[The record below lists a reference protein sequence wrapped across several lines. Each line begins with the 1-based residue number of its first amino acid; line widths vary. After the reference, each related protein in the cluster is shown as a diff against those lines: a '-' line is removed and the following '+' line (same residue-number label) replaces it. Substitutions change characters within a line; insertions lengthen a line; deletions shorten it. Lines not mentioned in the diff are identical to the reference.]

1 MSENV
6 PDNTPDF
13 DESDF
18 DEADIEESK
27 LEESEIEEVPES
39 SIEEISEDDFDDDLE
54 DESEEEAETN
64 RSLIILIVAV
74 AALIVCGALAILF
87 LILRPGQS
95 EVPPTLAVTAEPVET
110 PAFTPS
116 SPDTTVDPV
125 WAKIQESGTIVV
137 GTSADYPP
145 FEYYTKDFQLDG
157 FDIALMQEIGQV
169 LGLNIELKDMAFDG
183 LGGALQ
189 VNQIDVAASAISYT
203 PEREQVVDFSQT
215 YFLSE
220 DAALAVADSTIT
232 LVSGDDLAGYRLG
245 VQSGT
250 IYENFAQNALVE
262 TGKMPESNLFA
273 YPQMDK
279 ALEDLTDGR
288 IDLVLLDKAP
298 ADVAVQQGG
307 FKVVATGYSRQQI
320 ALAIPQDSWFL
331 RSELNR
337 ALSELQASGT
347 IAALIE
353 KYFGIDEDLIPPIP
367 TPDPGQPTPT
377 PAPPQGCVNA
387 MQWVADLSY
396 DDQNLSNIQEVPPG
410 TAFQKGWRVRNTGT
424 CTWDSSYFLVPTRGN
439 NPAARMGGVP
449 TPVQGTVAPGQ
460 TYDFWVNLTAPIQ
473 PGTYVE
479 YWTMQAP
486 DGVLFGDAIWVAIT
500 VPAAATATP
509 PPTAT
514 PSASISFT
522 ASPEV
527 INQGECS
534 TIAWSTENVKAVY
547 VYPQGEDWRNY
558 GVPGTGTQ
566 TVCPSDTTIYNMRV
580 INLDS
585 SVVIAQST
593 VTVIPNTEA
602 PQITRFTVEP
612 PYSITLEQCV
622 LITWVVEGDV
632 NTVNVFRDDVTIWP
646 NAPHS
651 GNMQDCPQA
660 VGSYVYKLEAT
671 GSGGNSV
678 ASQTIQVVGPPT
690 PTATATTAPELP
702 TNTPPPPP
710 TATSPPPSPTP
721 IPDPVIYSF
730 SATPGEVETG
740 HCATVAWSVGGN
752 TSLVQIL
759 KNGAVVYDNAPL
771 SDSVQD
777 CDLKQAG
784 TVPYEIKASNDAG
797 GQATDKATVTVHE
810 SKPDNPLANTSW
822 QLIGYLSGDQLT
834 PVLDGTS
841 VGISYHADGSYA
853 GNGGCNDY
861 GGTYT
866 VSGSQIAMTA
876 PSSTGKACADEVMQQ
891 ENAYFSLLPTAANYQ
906 TSDGQMTITDGS
918 GQTILQYA
926 QLVATPF

>member
-6 PDNTPDF
+6 PDSTPDF
-13 DESDF
+13 DEADF
-18 DEADIEESK
+18 EEAKLEETK

-39 SIEEISEDDFDDDLE
+39 SIETISEDDFDDDLD
-54 DESEEEAETN
+54 DESEEESGTN

-74 AALIVCGALAILF
+74 VALIICGALAILF

-95 EVPPTLAVTAEPVET
+95 DVPPTIVATAGPVET
-110 PAFTPS
+110 PVSTPAEPS
-116 SPDTTVDPV
+116 GTVDPV

-157 FDIALMQEIGQV
+157 FDIALMQEIGRV

-183 LGGALQ
+183 LGSALQ

-203 PEREQVVDFSQT
+203 PEREQFVDFSQT

-232 LVSGDDLAGYRLG
+232 LVSADDLAGYRLG

-250 IYENFAQNALVE
+250 IYENFAQTALVE
-262 TGKMPESNLFA
+262 TDKMPEQNLFT
-273 YPQMDK
+273 YPQMDG
-279 ALEDLTDGR
+279 ALEDLAEGQ
-288 IDLVLLDKAP
+288 IDLVLLDEAP
-298 ADVAVQQGG
+298 ANVAVQQGG
-307 FKVVATGYSRQQI
+307 FKVVATGYSRQLI
-320 ALAIPQDSWFL
+320 ALAVPQDTWFL

-337 ALSELQASGT
+337 ALTELQTNGT

-353 KYFGIDEDLIPPIP
+353 EYFDIDQDLIPPIP
-367 TPDPGQPTPT
+367 TPDPSQPTPT
-377 PAPPQGCVNA
+377 PAPPQACINA

-396 DDQNLSNIQEVPPG
+396 DDQNLTNIQEVPPG
-410 TAFQKGWRVRNTGT
+410 TAFQKGWRVRNSGT
-424 CTWDSSYFLVPTRGN
+424 CAWDSSYFLVPTRGN

-449 TPVQGTVAPGQ
+449 APVQGTVAPGQ
-460 TYDFWVNLTAPIQ
+460 IYDFWVDLTAPIQ

-479 YWTMQAP
+479 YWTMRAP
-486 DGVLFGDAIWVAIT
+486 DNVLFGDAIWVAIT
-500 VPAAATATP
+500 VPAPATATP

-527 INQGECS
+527 VDQGQCS
-534 TIAWSTENVKAVY
+534 TLSWSTENVRAVY
-547 VYPQGEDWRNY
+547 VYPQGEDWQNY
-558 GVPGTGTQ
+558 GAPGTGTE
-566 TVCPSDTTIYNMRV
+566 TVCPTETTIYNMRV
-580 INLDS
+580 INLDG
-585 SVVIAQST
+585 SVAIVQATI
-593 VTVIPNTEA
+593 TVIPNTEA
-602 PQITRFTVEP
+602 PQIARFTVEP
-612 PYSITLEQCV
+612 PYSITLGQCV
-622 LITWVVEGDV
+622 LITWAVEGDV
-632 NTVNVFRDDVTIWP
+632 NRVNIFRGDVTIWP

-660 VGSYVYKLEAT
+660 AGSNVYRLEAT

-678 ASQTIQVVGPPT
+678 ASQTIQVAGPPT
-690 PTATATTAPELP
+690 PTPTATTAPEQP
-702 TNTPPPPP
+702 TNTPAPPATP
-710 TATSPPPSPTP
+710 TTVPPSPTP

-730 SATPGEVETG
+730 SATPGEVESGQCT
-740 HCATVAWSVGGN
+740 TVAWSVGGN

-771 SDSVQD
+771 RDSVQD
-777 CDLKQAG
+777 CNLNQAG
-784 TVPYEIKASNDAG
+784 AVNYEIRASNNAG
-797 GQATDKATVTVHE
+797 GSATDRATVTVHE

-822 QLIGYLSGDQLT
+822 QLIGYFSGGQLT

-841 VGISYHADGSYA
+841 VGITYNADGNYA

-876 PSSTGKACADEVMQQ
+876 PTSTGRACVEGVMQQ
-891 ENAYFSLLPTAANYQ
+891 ESTYFSLLPTVANYQ

-926 QLVATPF
+926 QIVATSF